1 MDGEQVRR
9 LKPELD
15 TFLDRYLPLFGR
27 EENQPHAQR
36 FVQGLLGGQE
46 RRNAENIAE
55 VVEGGVVRTMQK
67 FIAQGT
73 WADTDILREVRAHV
87 TETLGD
93 EKGTINVDETGFP
106 KKGKKSVG
114 VKRQYSGTL
123 GRVDNCQI
131 GVFANYCSQHGHTF
145 LDRKLYLPE
154 EWCRDLPRRDEAGV
168 PENIVFRTKP
178 ELGLEMLRTAVDQQV
193 PFQWVGGDSVYGDN
207 PTFVQGV
214 RELNKWYVLDISS
227 EAYLWLAQPELG
239 EPGPRGGRAKRK
251 TKPISAA
258 EAAASLPSSSFK
270 RITVSEGSQGPMV
283 YEYAELWVWFSEEG
297 YPAESAERFLV
308 RRSLN
313 QDGELKYHRSNA
325 PRKVGLQRIAE
336 QRACRWTIE
345 EDIKAG
351 KSQCGLDEY
360 ETRGWIGWHHHTVLS
375 ILSLLFLV
383 LQKQRLGKKRTTD
396 DGAGSPRDTPS
407 PTGPASVGRGRNRR
421 VEQLADGE
429 KSRRQRM
436 PRRPKTRTTASAK

>member
-1 MDGEQVRR
+1 MDGKQLRR

-15 TFLDRYLPLFGR
+15 TFLDRYMPLFGR
-27 EENQPHAQR
+27 EQNQPHAQR

-55 VVEGGVVRTMQK
+55 VVAGGVVRTMQK

-73 WADTDILREVRAHV
+73 WDDTDILREVRAHV
-87 TETLGD
+87 AETLGD
-93 EKGTINVDETGFP
+93 EKGTINIDETGFP

-131 GVFANYCSQHGHTF
+131 GVFANYYSRHGHTF
-145 LDRKLYLPE
+145 LDRKIYLPE
-154 EWCRDLPRRDEAGV
+154 EWCRDKPRRDEAGV

-178 ELGLEMLRTAVDQQV
+178 ELGLEMIRTAAGQQV

-214 RELNKWYVLDISS
+214 RELNKWYVLDVSS
-227 EAYLWLAQPELG
+227 EAYVWLAPPEFG
-239 EPGPRGGRAKRK
+239 KPGPRGGRAKPE
-251 TKPISAA
+251 TKPVSVG
-258 EAAASLPSSSFK
+258 EAAGSLPSSSFK
-270 RITVSEGSQGPMV
+270 RITVSEGSQGSIV
-283 YEYAELWVWFSEEG
+283 YEYAEMQVWFSEEG
-297 YPAESAERFLV
+297 YPAESPERLLV

-325 PRKVGLQRIAE
+325 PRKVGLQRVAE

-351 KSQCGLDEY
+351 KGQCGLDEY

-375 ILSLLFLV
+375 LLALLFLV
-383 LQKQRLGKKRTTD
+383 LQKQRMGKKRAAD
-396 DGAGSPRDTPS
+396 DGPGSPRGSSSSVGCTR
-407 PTGPASVGRGRNRR
+407 VGRGRNRR

-429 KSRRQRM
+429 KSHRQRM
-436 PRRPKTRTTASAK
+436 PRSTKTRTTAAAK